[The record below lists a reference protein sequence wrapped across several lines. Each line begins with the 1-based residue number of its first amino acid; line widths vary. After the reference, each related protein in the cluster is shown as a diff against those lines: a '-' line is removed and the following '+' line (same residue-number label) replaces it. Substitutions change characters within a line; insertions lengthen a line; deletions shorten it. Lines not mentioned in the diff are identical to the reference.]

1 MSFSSWSTVLADKVA
16 QIWLPFLLSHISMIL
31 HQIKVLRNAGLQI
44 KSNLAGQMT
53 HTSQPATATEQ
64 TIARLVSVCKKRAV
78 SAIAILTIVCF
89 DVGILLLPIIKP
101 WELTLEA
108 PLYQTFIGS
117 SSLSD
122 SLQVVL
128 TDMYSWAIR
137 RIRCCGDTNLCCIAL
152 AVLPKSRGQTRS
164 SSAHPSLEREHGYYY
179 RPVDPD
185 RCRKLS
191 GRINGSLQEG

>member
-1 MSFSSWSTVLADKVA
+1 MSPFSLIKALADKVA

-31 HQIKVLRNAGLQI
+31 HQIKVLRNTGLQI

-53 HTSQPATATEQ
+53 QTSQPATATEQ

-89 DVGILLLPIIKP
+89 DIGILLLPIIKP

-117 SSLSD
+117 SSFSF
-122 SLQVVL
+122 
-128 TDMYSWAIR
+128 
-137 RIRCCGDTNLCCIAL
+137 
-152 AVLPKSRGQTRS
+152 
-164 SSAHPSLEREHGYYY
+164 
-179 RPVDPD
+179 
-185 RCRKLS
+185 
-191 GRINGSLQEG
+191 

>member
-1 MSFSSWSTVLADKVA
+1 MEIQVAAKSEEAVVCGISRLSSSFVTALDLFGRFNDQYTKFIGYIAAAAAFGLGFLLLLLLVRLPIPKSKYFVDNVA

-31 HQIKVLRNAGLQI
+31 HQIKVLRNTGLQI

-64 TIARLVSVCKKRAV
+64 TIARLVSVCKKRAI

-89 DVGILLLPIIKP
+89 DIGILLLPIIKP

-117 SSLSD
+117 SSF
-122 SLQVVL
+122 
-128 TDMYSWAIR
+128 
-137 RIRCCGDTNLCCIAL
+137 
-152 AVLPKSRGQTRS
+152 
-164 SSAHPSLEREHGYYY
+164 
-179 RPVDPD
+179 
-185 RCRKLS
+185 
-191 GRINGSLQEG
+191 